1 MQGLLKIEKGVNIL
15 RPNIGLI
22 NALIRIALGITV
34 VSWATAKLVKRP
46 YQSTPLIVSFLG
58 AMKIAEGITRFCPI
72 MYLFGER
79 DYYYYDDDDYD
90 YRYDYDDEYDEQMTI
105 DMD

>member
-1 MQGLLKIEKGVNIL
+1 MKYLKGVNVM
-15 RPNIGLI
+15 RTNIGLI
-22 NALIRIALGITV
+22 NALVRITLGITV

-46 YQSTPLIVSFLG
+46 YQSTPLVVAFLG

-72 MYLFGER
+72 TYLFEER
-79 DYYYYDDDDYD
+79 NYIYFDDEDDYDYDIDYDDDYD
-90 YRYDYDDEYDEQMTI
+90 EQITK